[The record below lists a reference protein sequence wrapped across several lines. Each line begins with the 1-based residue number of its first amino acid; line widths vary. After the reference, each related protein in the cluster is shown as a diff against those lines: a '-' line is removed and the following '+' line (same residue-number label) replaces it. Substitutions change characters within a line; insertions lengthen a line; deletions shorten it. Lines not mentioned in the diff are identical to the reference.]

1 MAALVCFLIFVPTAS
16 AADHCVGSHP
26 LCSSGNNYPA
36 TKAGIQDALAA
47 ANNSGAFAGP
57 DRIFVEAGQ
66 YPLTTSL
73 GITASEG
80 DIELIGEGDATW
92 FSVDANNITGLNAQG
107 SSVNDL
113 LVSNLR
119 VRMIGWGAGYALF
132 LRNATAQ
139 NITLEVTATSGNVR
153 ALNSRDTALLVDSTL
168 VLTGNGV
175 GAGYTEDDPEIRDT
189 EIRSVDGNS
198 YGFALS
204 DQTGTLTVR
213 GSTFENMRRAVET
226 DVGSIDVRDT
236 YVKLSSVSGASGIT
250 AENGNECD
258 GCDLSLFADNVT
270 VIGTGPNQAG
280 IGVGG
285 TAANLADE
293 SGVGIVSDSLLHLTG
308 SGSEAMRCHQSG
320 TNTSASLNTS
330 YVAAEIGRIART
342 GGCTGSDS
350 SLLNTTSNPPVFN
363 FPAVGDYRPKESSP
377 VVDASEPDQF
387 VAPGAKDVD
396 GLNREEGTE
405 VDIGA
410 HEFQAAMRP
419 SPIQYS
425 ASPNPADVGEL
436 IQFDAESVEPDDG
449 AIGYH
454 WDFGDGNSDTDDD
467 PQHSYAAPGDYT
479 VTVTASDDELDETSS
494 TFEVH
499 ISSDPPSTPT
509 VEADKDFTFRSEAVT
524 FTASGSTDAGG
535 GPIEYEWKFT
545 GQTEFEIGDAVVAR
559 APTLLDSPGPTIY
572 TATVRAVG
580 EFGERSP
587 EVSVNVPVFNHLPS
601 ITAINVDR
609 ETAFR
614 GEAFEFSADGDDAP
628 ENDVIFRSW
637 DFGDGFSSYTNDYY
651 VTRAFD
657 TVGVKTVKLK
667 MRDGYFAQAGP
678 DEVED
683 EMSRTVEVLNR
694 EPTVGEISHGGSS
707 KTSDPQTFSVTA
719 TEPEG
724 DPLTYAW
731 SFGDGQ
737 SGSGASVSHA
747 YSAPGTYNVVVVV
760 SDGQGASIVKQ
771 LPLTIASKRARVE
784 IAKPTKNFKSVKLT
798 SSEAV
803 GVTFTVLKTKAGF
816 RKGSRCVKKGAGKR
830 CDLKLAG
837 SLKKKLAKGT
847 TSVSFRGKWRGKKLP
862 KGSYK
867 LVATPSD
874 GGPAVTVPFRVR

>member
-1 MAALVCFLIFVPTAS
+1 M
-16 AADHCVGSHP
+16 GSHP

-73 GITASEG
+73 GITASES

-113 LVSNLR
+113 LVGNLR

-139 NITLEVTATSGNVR
+139 NVTLEVTATSGNVR
-153 ALNSRDTALLVDSTL
+153 ALNSRDSTLLVDSTL
-168 VLTGNGV
+168 VLSGNGV

-226 DVGSIDVRDT
+226 DTGSIDVRDT

-250 AENGNECD
+250 AENGNNCD

-285 TAANLADE
+285 TAENLADE

-342 GGCTGSDS
+342 GGCTGSDT

-377 VVDASEPDQF
+377 VVDAAEPGQF

-410 HEFQAAMRP
+410 HEFQAAMGP
-419 SPIQYS
+419 SVIQYS

-436 IQFDAESVEPDDG
+436 IQFNAESIEPDGG
-449 AIGYH
+449 AVGYE
-454 WDFGDGNSDTDDD
+454 WDFGDGNSDTGDD

-479 VTVTASDDELDETSS
+479 VTVTAEDDELDETST
-494 TFEVH
+494 TFDVH

-509 VEADKDFTFRSEAVT
+509 VEADKTSTFRGEAVT
-524 FTASGSTDAGG
+524 FTASGSTDSGG
-535 GPIEYEWKFT
+535 GPISYEWEFT
-545 GQTEFEIGDAVVAR
+545 GGGTAASEGGEGVER
-559 APTLLDSPGPTIY
+559 APSLLSSPGPTIFS
-572 TATVRAVG
+572 ATVTAVG

-587 EVSVNVPVFNHLPS
+587 EASIDVTVYNHLPTV
-601 ITAINVDR
+601 TAINVDS
-609 ETAFR
+609 ETRYR
-614 GEAFEFSADGDDAP
+614 GEPFELSADGNDAP
-628 ENDVIFRSW
+628 EHDVLFRSW
-637 DFGDGFSSYTNDYY
+637 DFGDGDGFGTYTNDYTASVAY
-651 VTRAFD
+651 N
-657 TVGVKTVKLK
+657 TVGTKTVTVK
-667 MRDGYFAQAGP
+667 MRDGYYEQAGP
-678 DEVED
+678 LETED
-683 EMSRTVEVLNR
+683 SLSRTVEVLNR

-707 KTSDPQTFSVTA
+707 KTSDLQTFSVTA
-719 TEPEG
+719 TESEG

-737 SGSGASVSHA
+737 SGSGASASHT
-747 YSAPGTYNVVVVV
+747 YTAPGSYNVVVVV

-771 LPLTIASKRARVE
+771 LPLTVASKRARVE
-784 IAKPTKNFKSVKLT
+784 MAKPTKNFKSVKLT

-803 GVTFTVLKTKAGF
+803 GVTLTVLKTKGGF
-816 RKGSRCVKKGAGKR
+816 RKGSRCVKKGVGKR

-847 TSVSFRGKWRGKKLP
+847 TTVSFKGRWRGKKLP

-874 GGPAVTVPFRVR
+874 GGPAVKVPFRIR